1 MSNETCMAGSK
12 VVAAI
17 SHRIVS
23 NAILTCS
30 DNIAEGVAVGLS
42 ATAAPL
48 MILAGMFAKSFYEA
62 KDGENPVKFASDDA
76 VLFAALLASRSIMV
90 HAEGCAVNTSVEV
103 LADALADF
111 SKLRP
116 LVKLEAVIRPDLL
129 ALAKPQSADALLSG
143 ILSKR
148 LDS

>member
-1 MSNETCMAGSK
+1 
-12 VVAAI
+12 
-17 SHRIVS
+17 VS

-30 DNIAEGVAVGLS
+30 DNISEGVAVGLS

-62 KDGENPVKFASDDA
+62 KDGENPAKFASDDA

-90 HAEGCAVNTSVEV
+90 HSAGCAVNTSVEV
-103 LADALADF
+103 IADVVADF

-116 LVKLEAVIRPDLL
+116 LVKLDTLIRPDLL
-129 ALAKPQSADALLSG
+129 ALTKPQSGDALLAG
-143 ILSKR
+143 IFSKR